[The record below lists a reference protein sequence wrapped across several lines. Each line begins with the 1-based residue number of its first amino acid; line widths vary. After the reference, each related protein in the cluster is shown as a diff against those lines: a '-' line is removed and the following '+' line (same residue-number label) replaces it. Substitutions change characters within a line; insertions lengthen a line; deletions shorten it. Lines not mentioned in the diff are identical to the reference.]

1 MAIPA
6 PREAAPPEVLFWYD
20 AVLLSGESR
29 PPAAGERGH
38 VVRLHADAGCTARLA
53 PGTTLVSRRTREAR
67 ADALCRLCTSEIV
80 LTSSSSVLR
89 RLRDAEHVLRA
100 LLQTVGDPVPREIVH
115 CRALRHEAEHAASVH
130 PDVQALAGD
139 VAQLAGEVAEE
150 LREGLRALVERTRTR
165 T

>member
-6 PREAAPPEVLFWYD
+6 PREAAPPEVLFWDD

-38 VVRLHADAGCTARLA
+38 VVRLHADDGCPARLS
-53 PGTTLVSRRTREAR
+53 PGATLVSRSTREAR
-67 ADALCRLCTSEIV
+67 ADALCRLCTHEVV
-80 LTSSSSVLR
+80 LLSTSSVLR
-89 RLRDAEHVLRA
+89 RLRDAEHVLRG

-130 PDVQALAGD
+130 PQVQALAVD
-139 VAQLAGEVAEE
+139 VALLASQVADE
-150 LREGLRALVERTRTR
+150 LREGLRALVERTRAR